1 MNIDKKVRD
10 NEQINPTIYNNSQIT
25 YLPTSYI
32 YYVYVYIY
40 IYIYIYQGSLQTLTI
55 KPTIKQKQQI
65 WKIIPETLNET
76 RYRTQLRYN
85 HLK

>member
-1 MNIDKKVRD
+1 MIINKKVKD

-32 YYVYVYIY
+32 YIC
-40 IYIYIYQGSLQTLTI
+40 IYIYQGSLQTLTI

-76 RYRTQLRYN
+76 NTELN
-85 HLK
+85 